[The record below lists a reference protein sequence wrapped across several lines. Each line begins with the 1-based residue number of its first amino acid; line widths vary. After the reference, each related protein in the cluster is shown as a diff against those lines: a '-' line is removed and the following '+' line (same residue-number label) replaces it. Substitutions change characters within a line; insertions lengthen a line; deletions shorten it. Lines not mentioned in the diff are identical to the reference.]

1 MSRKRIKQMLL
12 EKKIIISGFTER
24 SRRGLAQDE
33 KVEKTALTAWSLF
46 QVVTLSLSGKT
57 VLEH

>member
-1 MSRKRIKQMLL
+1 MLL

-46 QVVTLSLSGKT
+46 QVVTLPLSVKT